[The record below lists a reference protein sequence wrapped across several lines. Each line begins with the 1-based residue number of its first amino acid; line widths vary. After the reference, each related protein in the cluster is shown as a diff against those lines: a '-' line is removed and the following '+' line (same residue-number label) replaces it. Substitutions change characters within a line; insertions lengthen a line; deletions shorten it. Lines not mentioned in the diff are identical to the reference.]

1 MPLAPGIDRVGNPY
15 QDQGLVFA
23 GESGG
28 LINPSNL
35 RQRSF
40 ASLLKR
46 AFDEDSDAA
55 RITFQDLKHT
65 FASLLFQRN
74 VHPKFVQELLG
85 HATIAITLDT
95 YSHVIPGMGDHTAR
109 AMEDALEE
117 DPSEE
122 KGEEDVFKR

>member
-1 MPLAPGIDRVGNPY
+1 MPLAPSIDRVGNPY

-23 GESGG
+23 GEGD

-55 RITFQDLKHT
+55 RITFQDLRHT
-65 FASLLFQRN
+65 CASLLFQRN

-95 YSHVIPGMGDHTAR
+95 YSHVIRGMGDHTAR

-122 KGEEDVFKR
+122 KGEEDVSER